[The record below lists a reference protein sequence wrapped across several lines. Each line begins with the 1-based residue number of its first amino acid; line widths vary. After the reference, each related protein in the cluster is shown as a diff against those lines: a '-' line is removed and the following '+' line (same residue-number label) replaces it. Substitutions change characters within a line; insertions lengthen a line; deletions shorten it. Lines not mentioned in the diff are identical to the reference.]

1 MEKEKHS
8 GIRYKM
14 KAESRVERGVV
25 QESRKVLMAQE
36 QLGME
41 VMEMEEAFS

>member
-8 GIRYKM
+8 GIKM